1 MVYRYDYDV
10 KNNLIDL
17 LETKQDFA
25 GVLEM
30 QYYLEQYHQETS
42 TARQNLQRF
51 LIYKL
56 SYYLDDSD
64 LKQFDCDV
72 CEEMTTSYLKTYHW
86 LDGYRSEQQPSTA
99 VKYEV
104 TNGDITYRGDTMTSA
119 WIPIENY
126 IQLKMSGQ
134 IKMQGNMW
142 ELYFL
147 RNMEKVRLSP
157 EAGHF
162 LQLTHSIGNFIPVPR
177 GFNTGRSGEYAKWD
191 SWDLTLAQI
200 FQWYTDN
207 SDMTTICNHGALE
220 RLFTYAKNKESAIQ
234 YCEAWLQLFETW
246 ENFVKENYLEAFV
259 DKKGVP
265 KKFFPGHSLEN
276 PLPKTLKEYET
287 FFQTVNKCIEQRGK
301 QIANFLMNREN
312 GAESMGKGALTFSFS
327 DLQNAKETFLEY
339 VYSFLSISTWKL
351 KLLGF
356 FLFYIIFS
364 PVMIKMELYPLYQMI
379 FFVAVIIFL
388 AFLIIYFSLG
398 AMYKCP
404 TCKKRF
410 VLKRIEENL
419 VSSERISILQEVKT
433 RNRNGNV
440 VGTQEQYIPGT
451 RRIYEIHYVC
461 KNCGEDCYRQYE
473 KETPNV

>member
-30 QYYLEQYHQETS
+30 PYYLEQYHQETS

-220 RLFTYAKNKESAIQ
+220 RLFTYAKNPKVGPIAGWPPHKDIESSKYVIDNIFTGAECYAICEKENNVAIGAVELKLNGHTDMTDRDDE
-234 YCEAWLQLFETW
+234 CELGYWLGEPFWGRGYMPEAAYALMKRGFET
-246 ENFVKENYLEAFV
+246 LEMTTIWCGYY
-259 DKKGVP
+259 DGNKKSKRVQE
-265 KKFFPGHSLEN
+265 K
-276 PLPKTLKEYET
+276 
-287 FFQTVNKCIEQRGK
+287 
-301 QIANFLMNREN
+301 
-312 GAESMGKGALTFSFS
+312 
-327 DLQNAKETFLEY
+327 
-339 VYSFLSISTWKL
+339 
-351 KLLGF
+351 LGF
-356 FLFYIIFS
+356 IYHHTCDEV
-364 PVMIKMELYPLYQMI
+364 PVPLLNE
-379 FFVAVIIFL
+379 VRVGHTNVIT
-388 AFLIIYFSLG
+388 
-398 AMYKCP
+398 K
-404 TCKKRF
+404 
-410 VLKRIEENL
+410 
-419 VSSERISILQEVKT
+419 
-433 RNRNGNV
+433 
-440 VGTQEQYIPGT
+440 EQWKSD
-451 RRIYEIHYVC
+451 V
-461 KNCGEDCYRQYE
+461 N
-473 KETPNV
+473 